1 MYYLSPFSSP
11 LCSNVSPLKGIDTSL
26 LFFTDLY
33 RLCGNVQMETEGY
46 QLHES
51 FTQSLLNDHFQSTQQ
66 AEHKLIQV
74 SNQSFKSLYY

>member
-1 MYYLSPFSSP
+1 
-11 LCSNVSPLKGIDTSL
+11 
-26 LFFTDLY
+26 
-33 RLCGNVQMETEGY
+33 METEGY

-74 SNQSFKSLYY
+74 THMQVRKHTEIVW

>member
-1 MYYLSPFSSP
+1 
-11 LCSNVSPLKGIDTSL
+11 
-26 LFFTDLY
+26 
-33 RLCGNVQMETEGY
+33 METEGY

-74 SNQSFKSLYY
+74 TYASQETYRNCVRNLFLQMSGIAWLRTICIVTIFQMFDILST